1 MRSLLL
7 VLAFAALVQ
16 GCGLRGPLYLPT
28 PEEEREQAARKARL
42 EERQR
47 IERSQPPDSDQ
58 VEPTQP
64 APAPPAPERPRPA
77 ETPDKPVPPIR

>member
-28 PEEEREQAARKARL
+28 AEEEREQVERQRRL

-47 IERSQPPDSDQ
+47 IERSQPDSDQ
-58 VEPTQP
+58 VEP